1 MDNGA
6 EVLKAKKAERIRAGL
21 VIITCFILVTV
32 VPTTVCPVM
41 SLNLNL

>member
-1 MDNGA
+1 MNNGA
-6 EVLKAKKAERIRAGL
+6 AILKANKSERIRAGISDYNMFYL
-21 VIITCFILVTV
+21 ATV